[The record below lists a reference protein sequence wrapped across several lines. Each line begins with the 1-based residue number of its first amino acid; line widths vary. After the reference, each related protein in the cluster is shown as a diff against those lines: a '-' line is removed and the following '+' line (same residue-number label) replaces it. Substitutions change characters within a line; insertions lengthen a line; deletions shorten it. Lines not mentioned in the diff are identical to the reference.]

1 MRRAVVAWAVAYG
14 GLRIWFA
21 TGHAPAWKLP
31 GNDLLIP
38 NWIAVAGCAITAL
51 AAIVSRPGPRVREGK
66 QELVGSPEH
75 VPRAVDARRGGVWDG
90 WLLWGLAVGWVG
102 AAAFI
107 LLDLVAGV
115 LPGLGIPFD
124 LWGMGCRLGAI
135 LGAVLLGVTAKA
147 QQPAARPWPGW
158 VARVGAWLAVG
169 GCLTRL
175 AAQAVVGFGTTPYGG
190 NLSLILFEGGFLLV
204 GTLLPF
210 LLVHPIGRR
219 FPRWMLLTPGF
230 VIGVGMTAYFG
241 VGLIQMIV
249 AVAQGKPP
257 YDDVGLPDAFF
268 WVAVPAYVVWGA
280 GLVLATRGYQFA
292 TRKAFDSECDLQVT
306 HS

>member
-1 MRRAVVAWAVAYG
+1 MVAWAVAYG
-14 GLRIWFA
+14 GLRVWFA
-21 TGHAPAWKLP
+21 TGHAPTWKLP
-31 GNDLLIP
+31 GNDLLVP
-38 NWIAVAGCAITAL
+38 HWVAVAGCLVTAL
-51 AAIVSRPGPRVREGK
+51 AVIKIRPRV
-66 QELVGSPEH
+66 
-75 VPRAVDARRGGVWDG
+75 
-90 WLLWGLAVGWVG
+90 LWTLAAGWVA

-107 LLDLVAGV
+107 LLDLVGGV

-124 LWGMGCRLGAI
+124 PLGMLCRLGAI

-147 QQPAARPWPGW
+147 HQSEAQPWPPW
-158 VARVGAWLAVG
+158 IATLGAWMAVV

-175 AAQAVVGFGTTPYGG
+175 GAQAVVGFGETPYDG
-190 NLSLILFEGGFLLV
+190 NLSVVLFEGGFLLV
-204 GTLLPF
+204 GILLPF

-230 VIGVGMTAYFG
+230 VIGTGMTAYFG

-268 WVAVPAYVVWGA
+268 WVAVPAYVVWGV
-280 GLVLATRGYQFA
+280 GLLLAARGYQFA
-292 TRKAFDSECDLQVT
+292 TRKATDSECDLKIT
-306 HS
+306 HG

>member
-1 MRRAVVAWAVAYG
+1 MRRAVVAWAMAYG

-21 TGHAPAWKLP
+21 TGHAPTWKLP

-38 NWIAVAGCAITAL
+38 PWLAVAACAVTAL
-51 AAIVSRPGPRVREGK
+51 AAITI
-66 QELVGSPEH
+66 
-75 VPRAVDARRGGVWDG
+75 RAERGGVWVG
-90 WLLWGLAVGWVG
+90 WLFWVLAGGWVG

-107 LLDLVAGV
+107 LLDVVAAV

-124 LWGMGCRLGAI
+124 PLGMLCRVGAI
-135 LGAVLLGVTAKA
+135 LGAVLLGLTAKA
-147 QQPAARPWPGW
+147 HQSKAKPLPHWIATL
-158 VARVGAWLAVG
+158 GACLAVA

-175 AAQAVVGFGTTPYGG
+175 AAQAAVGFGATPYGRD
-190 NLSLILFEGGFLLV
+190 LSLFLFEAGFMLV

-219 FPRWMLLTPGF
+219 FPRWVLLVPGF
-230 VIGVGMTAYFG
+230 TLGAGMTAYFG

-249 AVAQGKPP
+249 ATVQGKPMFADIP
-257 YDDVGLPDAFF
+257 LPDAFF

-280 GLVLATRGYQFA
+280 GLTLATRGYQFA
-292 TRKAFDSECDLQVT
+292 TRKATDSECELQIT
-306 HS
+306 RS